1 MTRDTDLAVDHLFR
15 RSAGQIVAA
24 LTAVVGP
31 DRLDLAE
38 EVVQDAM
45 VRALEV
51 WRYRGVPDN
60 PRGWLY
66 RVAVN
71 RARDLVRRDA
81 VLSDKLARV
90 APFDFANAPDLD
102 PFADHELSL
111 IFLCCHPV
119 LAPGARVALTLK
131 VAGGFSVDEIA
142 AALLSSP
149 ATIAQ
154 RIVRAKR
161 TLRDGDVDLTLPD
174 AASAMDR
181 LDSVLLCLYLIFTEG
196 YSAHGG
202 DEPVREDLCFE
213 AIRLGELLTAHP
225 PADTPALHALLALM
239 YLQASRLSAR
249 CRDGDLVLLEQQD
262 RSRWDPR
269 LAAAGMRHLD
279 LSARGDALT
288 AWHVEA
294 AIAAQFVA
302 GNLDWPAILALYDQL
317 HRLAPSPVVR
327 MNRAVAIGRVHGP
340 NAALDELLP
349 LADTPELSGSHLV
362 HALAAAFLADAGRM
376 AEARAAYRVALSRPC
391 NAAERRFIEAELRR
405 LESPSDGRTLTSE
418 GPIGSSTRPAGA
430 ERS

>member
-1 MTRDTDLAVDHLFR
+1 
-15 RSAGQIVAA
+15 
-24 LTAVVGP
+24 
-31 DRLDLAE
+31 
-38 EVVQDAM
+38 M
-45 VRALEV
+45 VRALVV

-81 VLSDKLARV
+81 VLSGKLALL
-90 APFDFANAPDLD
+90 APIDSAHAPDLD

-142 AALLSSP
+142 AALLASP

-161 TLRDGDVDLTLPD
+161 ALRDGDVDLTLPD

-202 DEPVREDLCFE
+202 DEAVRADLCFE
-213 AIRLGELLTAHP
+213 AIRLGELLTGHP
-225 PADTPALHALLALM
+225 PADTPTLHALLALM
-239 YLQASRLSAR
+239 YLQASRLDAR
-249 CRDGDLVLLEQQD
+249 CHDGDLVLLEHQD

-279 LSARGDALT
+279 LSARGETLT
-288 AWHVEA
+288 PWHVEA
-294 AIAAQFVA
+294 VIAAEFLTVD
-302 GNLDWPAILALYDQL
+302 LDWQRILAFYDQL

-327 MNRAVAIGRVHGP
+327 MNRAVAVGKVHGP
-340 NAALDELLP
+340 RAALDELLP
-349 LADTPELSGSHLV
+349 LASAELAGSHLV
-362 HALAAAFLADAGRM
+362 HALAGAFHADIGETVLAREAYAA
-376 AEARAAYRVALSRPC
+376 ALSRPC

-405 LESPSDGRTLTSE
+405 LGSPADDRSIMDE
-418 GPIGSSTRPAGA
+418 GPMPSSTNAGA
-430 ERS
+430 ER

>member
-1 MTRDTDLAVDHLFR
+1 MTPDTRVDHLFR

-38 EVVQDAM
+38 EVVQDAL

-81 VLSDKLARV
+81 VLADKLARI
-90 APFDFANAPDLD
+90 APLDSAEAPELD
-102 PFADHELSL
+102 PFADQELSL

-119 LAPGARVALTLK
+119 LSPGARVALTLK

-142 AALLSSP
+142 AALLSTP
-149 ATIAQ
+149 ASIAQ

-202 DEPVREDLCFE
+202 DDAVREDLCFE
-213 AIRLGELLTAHP
+213 AIRLGELLARHR

-249 CRDGDLVLLEQQD
+249 CHDGDLVLLEQQD

-269 LAAAGMRHLD
+269 LVAAGMRHLD

-302 GNLDWPAILALYDQL
+302 GTLDWPAILALYDQL
-317 HRLAPSPVVR
+317 HTLAPSPVVR
-327 MNRAVAIGRVHGP
+327 MNRAVAIGSVHGP

-362 HALAAAFLADAGRM
+362 HALAGAFLARAGQATAAR
-376 AEARAAYRVALSRPC
+376 EAYTAALRRPC
-391 NAAERRFIEAELRR
+391 NAAERRFIETELRR
-405 LESPSDGRTLTSE
+405 LQAPLDGRTVTGEAS
-418 GPIGSSTRPAGA
+418 IGSSTLAAGA
-430 ERS
+430 ERP